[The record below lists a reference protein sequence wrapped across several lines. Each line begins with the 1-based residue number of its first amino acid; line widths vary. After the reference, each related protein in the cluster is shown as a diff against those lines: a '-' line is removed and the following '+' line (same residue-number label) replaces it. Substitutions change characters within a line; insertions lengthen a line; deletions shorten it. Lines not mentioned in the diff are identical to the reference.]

1 MLRIVWF
8 DPRSGDNTM
17 KIGIIGGGSVGQTIA
32 TKLIANGHDVL
43 LGIRN
48 PTPDELAKER
58 QFAKPLTEW
67 IAATGGKVV
76 TFAEAAK
83 HGEIVFNVTNGDASI
98 AALTMAGAENL
109 DGKVLI
115 DVANPLD
122 FSRGMPPDLLAKYSQ
137 FTSLGEEV
145 QKAFPKARVVKAFNT
160 VSAFA
165 MVDAAFVPG
174 DHDLFIAGNDPEAK
188 KTVEGLAR
196 KEFGWKS
203 FVDLGD
209 IVGARASEHLLPLWV
224 RLWMIGGSPKV
235 NLKLMR

>member
-1 MLRIVWF
+1 
-8 DPRSGDNTM
+8 M
-17 KIGIIGGGSVGQTIA
+17 KVGIIGGGSVGQTIA
-32 TKLIANGHDVL
+32 AKLISNGHDVR

-48 PTPDELAKER
+48 PTPAELAKDR
-58 QFAKPLTEW
+58 MMAKPLTEW
-67 IAATGGKVV
+67 VKETGGKVV

-83 HGEIVFNVTNGDASI
+83 HGDIIFNVTNGDGSI
-98 AALTMAGAENL
+98 SALTMAGAENL
-109 DGKVLI
+109 KGKVLI

-137 FTSLGEEV
+137 FTSLGEET
-145 QKAFPKARVVKAFNT
+145 QKAFPDAKVVKAFNT

-165 MVDAAFVPG
+165 MVDASFVPG
-174 DHDLFIAGNDPEAK
+174 DHDLFIAGNDADAK
-188 KTVEGLAR
+188 KTVENFAR

-209 IVGARASEHLLPLWV
+209 IVGARATEHLLPLWV

-235 NLKLMR
+235 NLKLVRG